1 VVFHGQTKEEK
12 QQNIAKPKA
21 PKKWLKSPRRVT
33 QMEPLEYEEEDRGH
47 TALYETQKEGT
58 FSPGQGNETP
68 RPETLKIFN
77 EQAETPEE

>member
-1 VVFHGQTKEEK
+1 
-12 QQNIAKPKA
+12 
-21 PKKWLKSPRRVT
+21 
-33 QMEPLEYEEEDRGH
+33 MEPLEYEEEDRGH